1 MYNGKLMLICACE
14 ATLKEQMDEERW
26 GASQQWQYMYICIEY
41 SIFPLHEPYTEKQN
55 HPFLH
60 EFLNICQEV
69 IYPASQGLLF
79 ELLVQLMH

>member
-1 MYNGKLMLICACE
+1 MKKGEGQANRVTIYVHLHK
-14 ATLKEQMDEERW
+14 
-26 GASQQWQYMYICIEY
+26 Y
-41 SIFPLHEPYTEKQN
+41 SIFPLCEPYTEKQN

-69 IYPASQGLLF
+69 IYPASQGFLF

>member
-1 MYNGKLMLICACE
+1 MKKGEGQANIVTIYVH
-14 ATLKEQMDEERW
+14 
-26 GASQQWQYMYICIEY
+26 CIEY
-41 SIFPLHEPYTEKQN
+41 SIFPVWEPYTEKQN
-55 HPFLH
+55 HQFLH

>member
-1 MYNGKLMLICACE
+1 
-14 ATLKEQMDEERW
+14 
-26 GASQQWQYMYICIEY
+26 MYICIEY
-41 SIFPLHEPYTEKQN
+41 SIFPVWEPYTEKQN